1 MGEVR
6 IVPLIKIERRIVIL
20 RSEKN
25 WYRCLTRDEM
35 KKLIDVG
42 FDYTNF
48 RKDRFNNGNITYYF
62 ERTEKLEKYLESTA
76 RV

>member
-1 MGEVR
+1 
-6 IVPLIKIERRIVIL
+6 
-20 RSEKN
+20 
-25 WYRCLTRDEM
+25 M

-62 ERTEKLEKYLESTA
+62 ERTETLEKYLESTA